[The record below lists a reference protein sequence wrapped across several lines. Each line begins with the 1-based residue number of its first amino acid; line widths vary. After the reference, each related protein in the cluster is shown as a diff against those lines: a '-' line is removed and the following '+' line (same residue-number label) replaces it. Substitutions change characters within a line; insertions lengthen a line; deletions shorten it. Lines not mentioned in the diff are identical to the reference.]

1 MDYTTLHNKVL
12 RVDPNSG
19 EEMKDLLTLTYV
31 IPEEYRYRLYNVTRE
46 YVARMDL
53 ISLDQYGST
62 DYVDILCKLN
72 GISNPYEVN
81 EGQTLILPVT
91 GDIGLFRYDGDNI
104 EASALSDSS
113 EETPKAKKRT
123 DKRKANEAV
132 IGDSRFKIDKENRV
146 VIY

>member
-1 MDYTTLHNKVL
+1 MDYTTLHNKLL
-12 RVDPNSG
+12 RVDPKSG
-19 EEMKDLLTLTYV
+19 EEIKDLLTLTFV
-31 IPEEYRYRLYNVTRE
+31 VPETYHYRLFKVTKE
-46 YVARMDL
+46 YTARMDL

-62 DYVDILCKLN
+62 DYVDVLCKLN

-81 EGQTLILPVT
+81 EGQTIILPSS
-91 GDIGLFRYDGDNI
+91 GDLGFFKYDGDTI
-104 EASALSDSS
+104 ENDAIAS
-113 EETPKAKKRT
+113 EEAPAAKKRT